1 MPDYQKLYLTL
12 FHGVE
17 QAIDTLIAAQ
27 QACEELY
34 MAEEESPQPDAA
46 NRPLLGFRSPTSPL
60 GGG

>member
-34 MAEEESPQPDAA
+34 MAEEESPQPEDPA
-46 NRPLLGFRSPTSPL
+46 PPSTGLEP
-60 GGG
+60 